1 MKVTDCRRSG
11 NCLIATLNREEMK
24 SEVMRNKSK
33 LRGEKFFIENDLT
46 WEERKVQERIYRW
59 AKQEREKGMFIKVGF
74 ARVQIRG
81 VWRKWEEIEKKKK
94 DREEREEV
102 REEAEKR
109 ADDREKEGL
118 GERRGE
124 VDRNVEEKQSFV

>member
-1 MKVTDCRRSG
+1 M
-11 NCLIATLNREEMK
+11 
-24 SEVMRNKSK
+24 
-33 LRGEKFFIENDLT
+33 
-46 WEERKVQERIYRW
+46 
-59 AKQEREKGMFIKVGF
+59 
-74 ARVQIRG
+74 G
-81 VWRKWEEIEKKKK
+81 VWRKWEEIEKELK